1 MKRSRACVA
10 ACLLLLCLGT
20 AASGVSSADRAADRK
35 KELQRIKREME
46 EKKQKI
52 RKAGKR
58 ERSVLGEIEKIEKAI
73 QTQDAEL
80 SREQRRLR
88 ESEAALADVEKNTAM
103 VEQDLSRLKASYRDR
118 VRALYKMGR
127 SGYAVGIFS
136 SGSMTAA
143 VKRVKYLE
151 IVAAQDRSV
160 IAEYLKALD
169 SLSRQQAEI
178 AGRKEEISRRRQEIR
193 SRQDGLAEQRKKKS
207 TLLSSVRREKELYEQ
222 VLDELEESSKDLWAL
237 IKREEEEKR
246 KTARSAPARPGT
258 ATPPSAALS
267 GRGRLP
273 WPVNGK
279 VVTPYGKQRHPQ
291 FGTIVF
297 RRGIEIEVREGEPV
311 RAVSSG
317 QVAYADW
324 YKGYGKLLILE
335 HSAGFYSLYGYLSRL
350 DLKKGD
356 AVAAGQMIGLAGD
369 TGGLKGS
376 KLYFEIRRHGEAED
390 PLAWLA
396 PKQTVLR

>member
-1 MKRSRACVA
+1 
-10 ACLLLLCLGT
+10 
-20 AASGVSSADRAADRK
+20 
-35 KELQRIKREME
+35 ME